1 MQPYT
6 IVLVARTPIMRA
18 GIRALLA
25 GVPDMLILGEAVD
38 RETLT
43 AQLAE
48 HVPSVVL
55 ICLDNDQDQLGIE
68 LIQLSKTLQPCSK
81 VLLLAQ
87 DQAPNV
93 IRSYL
98 LAGTD
103 GYLPF
108 GLEQTAL
115 AKVIRDV
122 TQYGLVLSEH
132 VVQAVRAPA
141 ADATPPLVAL
151 LSARE
156 QEVLHEVASG
166 RTNLE
171 IAEQLSISADTVRT
185 HLKHIYDKLAISSR
199 PALIRFAMQSRQLA
213 ELHAHPVSGR

>member
-25 GVPDMLILGEAVD
+25 GINDMTILAEAVD
-38 RETLT
+38 GPSLIVQLT
-43 AQLAE
+43 E
-48 HVPSVVL
+48 HAPSVVL
-55 ICLDNDQDQLGIE
+55 ICLDHDQHSLGTE
-68 LIQLSKTLQPCSK
+68 LIQISKSLQPASK

-87 DQAPNV
+87 DQSPEV

-98 LAGTD
+98 TAGTD

-108 GLEQTAL
+108 GLEQPAL

-132 VVQAVRAPA
+132 VVQVVRMPLPA
-141 ADATPPLVAL
+141 GTPPLLTL

-156 QEVLHEVASG
+156 QEVLQEVANG

-171 IAEQLSISADTVRT
+171 IGESLSISSDTVRT
-185 HLKHIYDKLAISSR
+185 HLKHIYDKLSISSR
-199 PALIRFAMQSRQLA
+199 PALIRFAMQAGFADMQARQVSR
-213 ELHAHPVSGR
+213 G

>member
-18 GIRALLA
+18 GIRALLS
-25 GVPDMLILGEAVD
+25 GVSDVMILGEAVD
-38 RETLT
+38 CPSLE
-43 AQLAE
+43 AQLAQ

-55 ICLDNDQDQLGIE
+55 ICLDHDQDSLGMA
-68 LIQLSKTLQPCSK
+68 LIQLSKTIQPSSK

-87 DQAPNV
+87 DQTADV

-98 LAGTD
+98 AAGTD

-108 GLEQTAL
+108 GLEQTTL

-122 TQYGLVLSEH
+122 TQYGLLLSEH
-132 VVQAVRAPA
+132 VVQAVRTPA
-141 ADATPPLVAL
+141 LAEAPPLLAL

-156 QEVLHEVASG
+156 QEVLQEVAHG

-171 IAEQLSISADTVRT
+171 IGASLSISADTVRT
-185 HLKHIYDKLAISSR
+185 HLKHIYDKLSINSR
-199 PALIRFAMQSRQLA
+199 PALIRFAMQASAADMQQRQVSR
-213 ELHAHPVSGR
+213 G

>member
-6 IVLVARTPIMRA
+6 IVLVARAPIMRA
-18 GIRALLA
+18 GIRALLS

-38 RETLT
+38 GAGLG
-43 AQLAE
+43 AQLAQ
-48 HVPSVVL
+48 HAPSVVL
-55 ICLDNDQDQLGIE
+55 ICLDYEQDSPGTE
-68 LIQLSKTLQPCSK
+68 LIQLSKSAQPSSK

-87 DQAPNV
+87 DQSPEM

-98 LAGTD
+98 AAGTD

-108 GLEQTAL
+108 ELEQAAL

-122 TQYGLVLSEH
+122 TEYGLVLSAQ
-132 VVQAVRAPA
+132 VVQAVRKPVLAEE
-141 ADATPPLVAL
+141 PPLVSL

-156 QEVLHEVASG
+156 QDVLQEVAHG

-171 IAEQLSISADTVRT
+171 IGESLSISADTVRT
-185 HLKHIYDKLAISSR
+185 HLKHIYDKLGISSR
-199 PALIRFAMQSRQLA
+199 PALIRFAMQAGLADARERQFSR
-213 ELHAHPVSGR
+213 G

>member
-1 MQPYT
+1 MQHYT

-25 GVPDMLILGEAVD
+25 GVPDMTILGEAVD
-38 RETLT
+38 CASLATQLT
-43 AQLAE
+43 S

-55 ICLDNDQDQLGIE
+55 ICLDHDQDSLGAVLIE
-68 LIQLSKTLQPCSK
+68 LSKTMQPASK

-87 DQAPNV
+87 DQAPEV

-98 LAGTD
+98 AAGTD

-108 GLEQTAL
+108 GLEQAAL

-122 TQYGLVLSEH
+122 TLYGLVLSEQ
-132 VVQAVRAPA
+132 VVQAVRAPLPP
-141 ADATPPLVAL
+141 DAPPLLAL

-156 QEVLHEVASG
+156 QEVLGEVARG
-166 RTNLE
+166 RTNQE
-171 IAEQLSISADTVRT
+171 IAEALCISSDTVRT
-185 HLKHIYDKLAISSR
+185 HLKHIYDKLDINSR
-199 PALIRFAMQSRQLA
+199 PALIRFAMQADVA
-213 ELHAHPVSGR
+213 ELRERLLSRG

>member
-1 MQPYT
+1 MQHYT

-25 GVPDMLILGEAVD
+25 GVPDMTILGEAVD
-38 RETLT
+38 CASLAT
-43 AQLAE
+43 QLKA

-55 ICLDNDQDQLGIE
+55 VCLDHDQDSLGGALIE
-68 LIQLSKTLQPCSK
+68 LSKTMQPASK

-87 DQAPNV
+87 DQGPEV

-98 LAGTD
+98 AAGTD

-108 GLEQTAL
+108 GLEQAAL

-122 TQYGLVLSEH
+122 TLYGLVLSEQ
-132 VVQAVRAPA
+132 VVQAVRAPVS
-141 ADATPPLVAL
+141 ADAPTPLLAL

-156 QEVLHEVASG
+156 QEVLGEVARG
-166 RTNLE
+166 RTNQE
-171 IAEQLSISADTVRT
+171 IAAALNISSDTVRT
-185 HLKHIYDKLAISSR
+185 HLKHIYDKLDINSR
-199 PALIRFAMQSRQLA
+199 PALIRFAMQADLVDLRERLLSR
-213 ELHAHPVSGR
+213 G

>member
-25 GVPDMLILGEAVD
+25 DVSDMAILGEAVD
-38 RETLT
+38 CPSLATLLT
-43 AQLAE
+43 QQA
-48 HVPSVVL
+48 PSVVL
-55 ICLDNDQDQLGIE
+55 ICLDHDQDSLGVE
-68 LIQLSKTLQPCSK
+68 LILLSKTVQPSSK

-87 DQAPNV
+87 DQSPEV

-98 LAGTD
+98 TAGTD

-122 TQYGLVLSEH
+122 TQYGLVLSEQ
-132 VVQAVRAPA
+132 VVQVVRTPLLAEA
-141 ADATPPLVAL
+141 PPLLTL

-156 QEVLHEVASG
+156 QEVLQEVANG

-171 IAEQLSISADTVRT
+171 IADALTISADTVRT
-185 HLKHIYDKLAISSR
+185 HLKHIYDKLDISSR
-199 PALIRFAMQSRQLA
+199 PALIRFAMQAGRADARERQVSR
-213 ELHAHPVSGR
+213 G